1 MINISRKL
9 KWANNNEK
17 EEKVNYFHKV
27 FTRKTIKPHCK
38 STLFITCL
46 FPLVLSCYSQVWLFA
61 IPWALQ
67 APLSTEFSW
76 QECWSGF
83 PCPPSGDLPDSGIES
98 MSSAT
103 PWTVA
108 HQAPSNHGISQARLP
123 EWVAIYYSRGSSLT
137 RDQTYTSCIGKINSL
152 SPSHQGS
159 PVLVLVPPQC

>member
-103 PWTVA
+103 PA
-108 HQAPSNHGISQARLP
+108 LQADSLP
-123 EWVAIYYSRGSSLT
+123 LRQW
-137 RDQTYTSCIGKINSL
+137 
-152 SPSHQGS
+152 GS
-159 PVLVLVPPQC
+159 PFSPWFCSGWLWQDLTLSGTLKLILISMIIFLIHYNPNISIMIQISF